1 MIDPASVVC
10 EMSLQVW
17 PSAFIRFAVAMCSE
31 SSTFRGGP
39 DLVPLARDTARFR
52 AVRSPNPARS
62 RQGGVISKHLGPA
75 RTAPQPSELPRLES
89 PISQCHR
96 RVRIPACR
104 RRVKTDP
111 VSNSPV
117 EKGSNFD
124 RR

>member
-52 AVRSPNPARS
+52 AVRSPDPARS
-62 RQGGVISKHLGPA
+62 RQGGVISRDLGVI
-75 RTAPQPSELPRLES
+75 RSCLKSRETRVITSRLTMRHGGR
-89 PISQCHR
+89 CL
-96 RVRIPACR
+96 
-104 RRVKTDP
+104 
-111 VSNSPV
+111 
-117 EKGSNFD
+117 
-124 RR
+124 